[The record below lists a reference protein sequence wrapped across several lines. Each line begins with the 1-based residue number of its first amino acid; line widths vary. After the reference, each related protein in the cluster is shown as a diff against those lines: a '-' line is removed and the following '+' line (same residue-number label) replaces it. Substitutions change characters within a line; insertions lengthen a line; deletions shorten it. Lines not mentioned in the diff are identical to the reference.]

1 MTQGPCH
8 YILHN
13 LEYKCRK
20 RQVDVYV
27 LHITM
32 EILLLKSEKDTK
44 NAKSKIT
51 EIELKM

>member
-1 MTQGPCH
+1 MIHTEDKKNMTQGPCH

-20 RQVDVYV
+20 GQVDVYV

-32 EILLLKSEKDTK
+32 EI
-44 NAKSKIT
+44 APQI
-51 EIELKM
+51 